1 MLGNSIFST
10 WTGTKL
16 LWKCGN
22 LIVNWVTLSST
33 NYTVPERLSSQ
44 SGKKY
49 EIKKTSK
56 ISILQL
62 FRELEKKNWRYNLGS
77 YSKPQFSIFFII
89 GKVWEVQLEKHLK
102 IPKWF
107 CEFGKTW
114 KCSLIPT
121 LKYPNFESMY
131 KLANAM
137 S

>member
-62 FRELEKKNWRYNLGS
+62 FRELEKKKL
-77 YSKPQFSIFFII
+77 
-89 GKVWEVQLEKHLK
+89 EVQPRLIFKTPIFHLFHHWESLRSPARETFED
-102 IPKWF
+102 PKMVLWIR
-107 CEFGKTW
+107 KN
-114 KCSLIPT
+114 
-121 LKYPNFESMY
+121 LKVQPNTDTQVSQFWIY
-131 KLANAM
+131 V
-137 S
+137 